1 MIVEKQAFT
10 PGTHRVIAQPG
21 LAFVALRAVDGHTF
35 VVAADTPEGIAQ
47 YLVECF
53 IRAGEGPGMS
63 HFVIYYFCR
72 KIFGLGIGITADFHI
87 AEAVVYKAGSPGGI
101 LWFTSADN
109 IYIRA
114 MCIAQ
119 ILRKDFAIR
128 LQALGKAQP
137 DTVSCLAFDTNT

>member
-1 MIVEKQAFT
+1 MVS
-10 PGTHRVIAQPG
+10 QPR

-35 VVAADTPEGIAQ
+35 VVTADTPKSIVQ
-47 YLVECF
+47 YLIECF

-63 HFVIYYFCR
+63 HFVIYYFSC

-87 AEAVVYKAGSPGGI
+87 AETVVYKAGSPGGI

-114 MCIAQ
+114 MCVAQ
-119 ILRKDFAIR
+119 ILRKNFAIR
-128 LQALGKAQP
+128 LQALGKAET